1 MDQTTLIVVIVICC
15 VLIIALGIIIAFK
28 VSKNKKIRLS
38 EEKANQ
44 KVEEA
49 ASHLSLCFG
58 GNDNIES
65 VSQKGSRVTILVKD
79 MSLVEKTKIDEEL
92 SSVMYMGNKIV
103 FVIGSKSEDFS
114 KLLKENIEKTT
125 K

>member
-1 MDQTTLIVVIVICC
+1 MNQI
-15 VLIIALGIIIAFK
+15 VLIIIIVVCCLLFVALGVIVALK

-44 KVEEA
+44 KVQEA

-65 VSQKGSRVTILVKD
+65 ISQKESRVTILVKD

-92 SSVMYMGNKIV
+92 PSVMYMGNKIV

-114 KLLKENIEKTT
+114 KLLKENIGKTT